1 MCPYGESM
9 MTVILTASTGA
20 KILVWREKDMFAALR
35 PGGREEARRRGGREE
50 ALRPGGRKE
59 ILRPG
64 GHKETLRPG
73 GHKVTPR
80 PGGDK
85 EALRPGRREETLR
98 PGGHEEA
105 QICLGIDL
113 FEVIAEL
120 AGLDLDN
127 EEQSDEATRL
137 AREAQHRLGS
147 VPTSRRR

>member
-1 MCPYGESM
+1 M
-9 MTVILTASTGA
+9 
-20 KILVWREKDMFAALR
+20 WREKDMFAALR

-64 GHKETLRPG
+64 GRKEILRPG
-73 GHKVTPR
+73 GHKET
-80 PGGDK
+80 
-85 EALRPGRREETLR
+85 LRPGRREETLR
-98 PGGHEEA
+98 PGGREEA
-105 QICLGIDL
+105 QVCLGIDL